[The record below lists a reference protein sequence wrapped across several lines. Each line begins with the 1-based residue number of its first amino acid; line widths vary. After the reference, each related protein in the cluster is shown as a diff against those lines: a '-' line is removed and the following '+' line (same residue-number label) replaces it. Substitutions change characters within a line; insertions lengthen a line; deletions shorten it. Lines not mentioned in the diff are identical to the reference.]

1 MTNEFYILNQVQI
14 SASDYNRN
22 GYSQTYLFRDKL
34 EADKLLIKFRYDT
47 LAELERL
54 KCEFVIYSDSADK
67 FHVAWDSDMEM
78 TIITLKKQTIA

>member
-1 MTNEFYILNQVQI
+1 MTNELYVLNQVQI

-22 GYSQTYLFRDKL
+22 GYSQTFLFRDRQ
-34 EADKLLIKFRYDT
+34 EADKHLTKMRSDT
-47 LAELERL
+47 LSELGRL
-54 KCEFVIYSDSADK
+54 KRDFDIYSDSADK